1 MLNRTSTSPKRIL
14 DAIAEA
20 QRLMVHGQDVAW
32 MLDRWAERT
41 PEKVFLVWEPFE
53 GDPKSWTYSEIR
65 ESADRFAAALLERD
79 VAAGDRLL
87 VHMENCPE
95 FLIAVFACARIG
107 AVAVTTNT
115 RSVARDIEYYV
126 DAAGITAAITQPAFA
141 SLIAESAPSLNFI
154 IVTEDNSGAAASQ
167 FDASDY
173 IPFDSCLSPRPTPP
187 KRAPDASADFL
198 IQFTSGTT
206 SRPKPVLL
214 THGNFI
220 WGAQMNAR
228 NFLVSSEDIALV
240 FSPLFHINAV
250 SYSTMTTL
258 WVGGTIVLQPR
269 LSVSRFWDVSIR
281 NKCTWTFVI
290 PFLVYPLMQREA
302 PENHDYRFWMIGGY
316 STPLCQKF
324 GIDVVCAWGM
334 TETITQ
340 GIISNFHQPPPEG
353 SIGRSAPCYDIE
365 VRDENGNPVG
375 PGEQGTLFVRGVP
388 GVSLFKEYFN
398 DPEATRDAVDAEGW
412 LKTGDMISIDHD
424 GYLYFL
430 GRDKDMLK
438 VGAENVASS
447 EIETVIMKT
456 GLIEECAV
464 VGRKHYMLDEVPV
477 VFAIPKPGDRDE
489 IRDGIIAACKRD
501 LADFKVVREVI
512 FVDDFP
518 RATLDKIVKPK
529 LRERLT
535 PIGPDDDYGK

>member
-1 MLNRTSTSPKRIL
+1 MAERTLDDPRQTFDRIK
-14 DAIAEA
+14 ES
-20 QRLMVHGQDVAW
+20 QKLMVHGQDVAW
-32 MLDRWAERT
+32 MLDQWSART
-41 PEKVFLVWEPFE
+41 PEKTFLVWEPFE
-53 GDPKSWTYSEIR
+53 GDPKRWTYAQMK
-65 ESADRFAAALLERD
+65 ESADRFAAALLERR

-87 VHMENCPE
+87 VHMDNCPE

-107 AVAVTTNT
+107 AVVVTTNT
-115 RSVARDIEYYV
+115 GSVARDIEYYV
-126 DAAGITAAITQPAFA
+126 DAAGISAAITQPAFA
-141 SLIAESAPSLNFI
+141 SLIADAAPGLNFV
-154 IVTEDNSGAAASQ
+154 IVTVDNSGAAASE
-167 FDASDY
+167 FVPSEH
-173 IPFDSCLSPRPTPP
+173 IPFESCLSPRPAPP

-206 SRPKPVLL
+206 ARPKPVLL

-228 NFLVSSEDIALV
+228 NFLVSSEDTALV

-290 PFLVYPLMQREA
+290 PFLVYPLMQRDA
-302 PENHDYRFWMIGGY
+302 PKGHDYRFWMIGGY
-316 STPLCQKF
+316 STPICQKF

-365 VRDENGNPVG
+365 VRDEKGEPVG
-375 PGEQGTLFVRGVP
+375 PGEQGTLFVRGVR

-398 DPEATRDAVDAEGW
+398 DPEATRDAVDEDGW
-412 LKTGDMISIDHD
+412 LKTGDMISIDTD

-438 VGAENVASS
+438 VGAENIASS

-456 GLIEECAV
+456 GLVEECAV

-477 VFAIPKPGDRDE
+477 VFVIAKPGDQDD
-489 IRDGIIAACKRD
+489 IRAGIISACKEY
-501 LADFKVVREVI
+501 LADFKIVREVI
-512 FVDDFP
+512 FVDEFP

-535 PIGPDDDYGK
+535 PIGPDNDYDN

>member
-1 MLNRTSTSPKRIL
+1 
-14 DAIAEA
+14 
-20 QRLMVHGQDVAW
+20 

-53 GDPKSWTYSEIR
+53 GDPKRWTYAEMR
-65 ESADRFAAALLERD
+65 ESADRFAAALLEQG

-107 AVAVTTNT
+107 AVVVTTNT

-141 SLIAESAPSLNFI
+141 SLIVDSAPSLNFI
-154 IVTEDNSGAAASQ
+154 IVTEDDSGAAAPG

-173 IPFDSCLSPRPTPP
+173 ISFDTCLSPRPAPP

-228 NFLVSSEDIALV
+228 NFLVSSEDTALV

-250 SYSTMTTL
+250 SYSLMTTL

-302 PENHDYRFWMIGGY
+302 PKNHEYRFWMIGGY

-365 VRDENGNPVG
+365 VRDENGNPVK

-518 RATLDKIVKPK
+518 RATLDKVVKPK